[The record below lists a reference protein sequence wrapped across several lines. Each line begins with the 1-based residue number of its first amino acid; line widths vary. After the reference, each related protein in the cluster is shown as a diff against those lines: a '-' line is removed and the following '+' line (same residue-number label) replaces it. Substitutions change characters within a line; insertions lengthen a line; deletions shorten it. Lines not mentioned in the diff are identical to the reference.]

1 MTETTPWVEAVYN
14 TVALSGVV
22 VIIYVMQMVEND
34 RIGRIDP
41 YPVRQF
47 RRFAFTVTSLALCY
61 SVISDDWH
69 RSLPILFL
77 VSAGVINMMVNAVSL
92 HLRSPT
98 NPGSRAHHH
107 PFRSFHFMSKLMRYL
122 HLHR

>member
-1 MTETTPWVEAVYN
+1 MTETASWVGSLYN
-14 TVALSGVV
+14 AVALSGVV

-41 YPVRQF
+41 YFVRQL

-69 RSLPILFL
+69 RSLPVLFL
-77 VSAGVINMMVNAVSL
+77 VSAGVINMIVNAVSL

-98 NPGSRAHHH
+98 NPGSRARVHSA
-107 PFRSFHFMSKLMRYL
+107 PHFMAKLVRYF